1 MAATVPSGKRE
12 FIRSP
17 NPVLTLIIIRSNS
30 SRRKSSHLTIWRHS
44 LTNNPCRHAGHSNKA
59 VVPSKISYLS
69 PRSENDA
76 AETTRTKIQIGSRIQ
91 PGDENCLY
99 YLKLLLAKDALA
111 EEAPTKNG
119 NGMEVDKESTG
130 LSQLLQGQA
139 ELFSRLEATLQQAG
153 VTVTNAI
160 GHFFHELRE
169 GLLEQLKQTYG
180 LQPSEAQF
188 EFVFT
193 VPATWPDTAVD
204 RTLEAAK
211 QARLEPVLRTISEPE
226 AAVHCIA
233 DEKCSKGLLTSQQVC
248 ITIDAGGGTIDV
260 ISYTVKMI
268 GDELEMREAAMGQSQ
283 YGGGASIDASL
294 LDLVKQKLE
303 NHTEILSDVHNE
315 HNINQRL
322 QEIKENFD
330 VKTTDDQK
338 VHVGLNKEVFLKPHE
353 IRAVFDNQVAI
364 IKSLV
369 SEQRK
374 LLSKLGETPYMLFL
388 SGGLGSNRYIQAALI
403 AEYGKMTKHVL
414 NSETPQHAVAQGAVL
429 AGVKLLTMKSRKS
442 RHRVG
447 MCTRASLL
455 KGNRGRQ
462 TIDLDDPVLGPM
474 RHSIRWFLEIRDDL
488 PTEGVSHHFDISFW
502 RDNPLSTSQEIF
514 FVTNKDKIPPKNK
527 EEAQARGSKIYRATM
542 DLTKY
547 DEHCIYHDSNKTKGV
562 LEIQARVRHDGARF
576 HFEFL
581 INNEIITVI
590 TQKYPTLDERILDI
604 DAVPAST
611 PTEAIARLLDADR
624 EEVVSSPTTSDVVS
638 ESAEATAKTQS
649 AASVAVQQLQH
660 MKRKRHEGG
669 SGDASHMT
677 KRSRLASKESG
688 QEPEQRTDTGGGD
701 SDDASTEVEPTAD
714 SQSSAEKTSSESFAV
729 RPTRQANVEGRAVT
743 TPIIRSGA
751 GNEEASPHIR
761 NANAPGTPMSTIQDN
776 STISSAPRS
785 AWPHYPAPS
794 GWHRYLRDQEFS
806 FADDL
811 LWTAAQGADPEL
823 EMSSGPEES
832 YFSRSAYRR

>member
-1 MAATVPSGKRE
+1 
-12 FIRSP
+12 
-17 NPVLTLIIIRSNS
+17 
-30 SRRKSSHLTIWRHS
+30 
-44 LTNNPCRHAGHSNKA
+44 
-59 VVPSKISYLS
+59 
-69 PRSENDA
+69 
-76 AETTRTKIQIGSRIQ
+76 
-91 PGDENCLY
+91 
-99 YLKLLLAKDALA
+99 
-111 EEAPTKNG
+111 
-119 NGMEVDKESTG
+119 
-130 LSQLLQGQA
+130 
-139 ELFSRLEATLQQAG
+139 
-153 VTVTNAI
+153 
-160 GHFFHELRE
+160 
-169 GLLEQLKQTYG
+169 
-180 LQPSEAQF
+180 
-188 EFVFT
+188 
-193 VPATWPDTAVD
+193 
-204 RTLEAAK
+204 
-211 QARLEPVLRTISEPE
+211 
-226 AAVHCIA
+226 
-233 DEKCSKGLLTSQQVC
+233 
-248 ITIDAGGGTIDV
+248 
-260 ISYTVKMI
+260 
-268 GDELEMREAAMGQSQ
+268 
-283 YGGGASIDASL
+283 
-294 LDLVKQKLE
+294 
-303 NHTEILSDVHNE
+303 
-315 HNINQRL
+315 
-322 QEIKENFD
+322 
-330 VKTTDDQK
+330 
-338 VHVGLNKEVFLKPHE
+338 
-353 IRAVFDNQVAI
+353 
-364 IKSLV
+364 
-369 SEQRK
+369 
-374 LLSKLGETPYMLFL
+374 
-388 SGGLGSNRYIQAALI
+388 
-403 AEYGKMTKHVL
+403 
-414 NSETPQHAVAQGAVL
+414 
-429 AGVKLLTMKSRKS
+429 
-442 RHRVG
+442 
-447 MCTRASLL
+447 
-455 KGNRGRQ
+455 
-462 TIDLDDPVLGPM
+462 
-474 RHSIRWFLEIRDDL
+474 
-488 PTEGVSHHFDISFW
+488 
-502 RDNPLSTSQEIF
+502 
-514 FVTNKDKIPPKNK
+514 
-527 EEAQARGSKIYRATM
+527 M

-638 ESAEATAKTQS
+638 KSAEATAKTQS

-714 SQSSAEKTSSESFAV
+714 SQSSAEKTSSESFVV

-794 GWHRYLRDQEFS
+794 GWHRYLRDREFS